1 MEQLTAPAAE
11 AECRSAFATVRLAKN
26 CLWWLVLLAVV
37 VQLGGFVLV
46 RFVDGIPEPLPQ
58 AAPAAEA
65 VRAQTQPAGAASA
78 RSQDVGPWRRA
89 LSWGLGASKFTGL
102 AGGTLLTLTLLLAVK
117 LSLVGRT
124 GGIAGFMGAFFTA
137 LVMWVFLVPWQQ
149 VANFSFACG
158 ALFNLGELEG
168 RTNELLSGGSVL
180 FAAVYYLRFVAYP
193 LLVVGLLL
201 VIQAR
206 FARGHRRMSLGV
218 AQPEVPEKM

>member
-11 AECRSAFATVRLAKN
+11 EECRCAFATVRLAKN

-37 VQLGGFVLV
+37 VQLTGFVLV

-58 AAPAAEA
+58 APPTA
-65 VRAQTQPAGAASA
+65 VAVKAQTQPAGAARA
-78 RSQDVGPWRRA
+78 PAEDAAPWRRA
-89 LSWGLGASKFTGL
+89 LSWALGATKFTGL
-102 AGGTLLTLTLLLAVK
+102 AAGTLLTLTLLVAVK

-124 GGIAGFMGAFFTA
+124 GGIAGFVGAFFTA

-158 ALFNLGELEG
+158 ALFNLGELER
-168 RTNELLSGGSVL
+168 RTNELLSGGSVV

-193 LLVVGLLL
+193 LFVVMLLLL
-201 VIQAR
+201 VQAR

-218 AQPEVPEKM
+218 ARPEVPEKM